1 MPMRC
6 QRTIQVVEEEPPD
19 PEEGVVSAQGE
30 AEAIYSD
37 LGEIVPV
44 PQPGEAGPPGLEGG
58 LVSVAAG
65 AGETCS
71 GSGELA
77 SVAPAEAGEGG

>member
-1 MPMRC
+1 MLMRC
-6 QRTIQVVEEEPPD
+6 QKAFQVVEEEPTD
-19 PEEGVVSAQGE
+19 PEEGLVSAQGE

-37 LGEIVPV
+37 LGEQVPV
-44 PQPGEAGPPGLEGG
+44 PQPGEAGPPSLEGG
-58 LVSVAAG
+58 LVSVEAG

-77 SVAPAEAGEGG
+77 SGHNLRITYA

>member
-6 QRTIQVVEEEPPD
+6 QKAFQVVEEEPLK
-19 PEEGVVSAQGE
+19 PEEDLVSAQGE

-37 LGEIVPV
+37 LGELVPV
-44 PQPGEAGPPGLEGG
+44 PQPGEAGPLGLEGG

-71 GSGELA
+71 GSGEPA
-77 SVAPAEAGEGG
+77 SVAPAEAAEGG